1 MTKKVIVYGLK
12 LILPALLILLL
23 IYLLRGGKNILE
35 GIYILF
41 PIIFILQGIFC
52 SDSLVQVAVGYAL
65 SSAGFFAFINLWYN
79 MGSCIDLLI
88 IYLAVGTAAYILK
101 RIIVSRCKK

>member
-1 MTKKVIVYGLK
+1 MARIEEKAKSIVLENRF
-12 LILPALLILLL
+12 AE
-23 IYLLRGGKNILE
+23 IYLSKSN
-35 GIYILF
+35 
-41 PIIFILQGIFC
+41 
-52 SDSLVQVAVGYAL
+52 SLVEK
-65 SSAGFFAFINLWYN
+65 IIDKKRNLWYN